1 MTALHAS
8 VEKKGT
14 ASAAVSALSVLRE
27 LPAHLSLASTGD
39 DVGRVLA
46 SVARRFGMTTALV
59 VDMTKLF
66 NRIGPAIVFAASDR
80 AAIEVFDA
88 ARPFANHPFVTHAR
102 LSEKPAAMSRV
113 RQDSIADGEEGWW
126 AGLPAHMRNTDG
138 LIVPVHD
145 HGRLA
150 WFTSFSGRHADVG
163 PRAQALLGAAV
174 YAGYEL
180 FQELLDA
187 TAPRSPLT
195 QREAECL
202 RWVSDGKTDIEV
214 GIILEISPRTVR
226 FHINN
231 AKTKLGVAT
240 RIQAVAK
247 RAAGMA

>member
-1 MTALHAS
+1 MTVLQ
-8 VEKKGT
+8 
-14 ASAAVSALSVLRE
+14 VLRE
-27 LPAHLSLASTGD
+27 LPAQFSLASTGE
-39 DVGRVLA
+39 DVGRILL
-46 SVARRFGMTTALV
+46 SVAKRFGMTTALI

-66 NRIGPAIVFAASDR
+66 NRIGPAVVYSSTDR

-88 ARPFANHPFVTHAR
+88 ARPFAAHPFLVHAG
-102 LSEKPAAMSRV
+102 LTDKPATMSDV
-113 RQDSIADGEEGWW
+113 RKQSIADGEEGWW
-126 AGLPAHMRNTDG
+126 AGLPANMRNTDG
-138 LIVPVHD
+138 FIIPVYEKD
-145 HGRLA
+145 DLA
-150 WFTSFSGRHADVG
+150 WYTAFSGRETDLG
-163 PRAQALLGAAV
+163 PRAQTLLGAAV